1 MNLNIPII
9 SGASAAPRSRTL
21 PYPPAL
27 FSIAFGYTVPKGQIS
42 LPEGQMWR
50 SHRRLMGP
58 SMSNQ
63 YLRLMTPRIS
73 KNIGKLIEL
82 WDAKFALLQA
92 QGGAAFEATP
102 DIQLFTMV

>member
-1 MNLNIPII
+1 
-9 SGASAAPRSRTL
+9 
-21 PYPPAL
+21 
-27 FSIAFGYTVPKGQIS
+27 
-42 LPEGQMWR
+42 MWR